1 MAGGIEL
8 NLETAN
14 LTELGEALKRLFADK
29 GERARMVA
37 EAMKKV
43 VPVVTNKL
51 RSLTPV
57 GPTGN
62 LLAAANGKV
71 VEYPSSG
78 NAVGIVGYNQ
88 AGKGRSRSAA
98 GGRVRRG
105 NDRAFHQWWLEDG
118 TDERV
123 VSKFSN
129 TPYQRK
135 GHTRRTK
142 SGTAVSVRP
151 HQVSGQNAY
160 IASSFNR
167 LGPFK
172 TRPTPRPPRGQSGQ
186 RVQTDP
192 QYPGAFFKK
201 SASPIRIPAM
211 TPGGTRGRPPLAT
224 AWAQTES
231 TVAEI
236 LQREL
241 RAAIEAKLNTVTAEA
256 A

>member
-14 LTELGEALKRLFADK
+14 IAELGEALKRLFSDK
-29 GERARMVA
+29 GERARMVGD
-37 EAMKKV
+37 AMKKV
-43 VPVVTNKL
+43 VPVVEEKL
-51 RSLTPV
+51 RTLTPV

-62 LLAAANGKV
+62 LKAAVNGKV
-71 VEYPSSG
+71 VIYADSG

-88 AGKGRSRSAA
+88 AGRARSSSAA

-105 NDRAFHQWWLEDG
+105 PDRAFHQWWLEDG
-118 TDERV
+118 TNDRV

-142 SGTAVSVRP
+142 SGAAVSVRP

-172 TRPTPRPPRGQSGQ
+172 MKPTPRVEQGQ

-192 QYPGAFFKK
+192 GYPGAFFKK
-201 SASPIRIPAM
+201 SSQPIRIPAM
-211 TPGGTRGRPPLAT
+211 TPGGTLGRPPLAT
-224 AWAQTES
+224 AWAQTS
-231 TVAEI
+231 ATVAEI

-241 RAAIEAKLNTVTAEA
+241 RAAIEAKLGTVTAEA

>member
-1 MAGGIEL
+1 MAGGIKL
-8 NLETAN
+8 SLETAN
-14 LTELGEALKRLFADK
+14 LTEIGEALKRLFADK

-37 EAMKKV
+37 DAMKKV
-43 VPVVTNKL
+43 VPVVEEKL
-51 RSLTPV
+51 RTLTPV

-62 LLAAANGKV
+62 LKAAVKGKV
-71 VEYPSSG
+71 VTYASSG
-78 NAVGIVGYNQ
+78 NAVGVVGYNQ
-88 AGKGRSRSAA
+88 AGKARSSSAA

-105 NDRAFHQWWLEDG
+105 PDRAFHQWWLEDG
-118 TDERV
+118 TNDRV

-142 SGTAVSVRP
+142 SGATVSVRP
-151 HQVSGQNAY
+151 HKVSGQNAY
-160 IASSFNR
+160 IASSFKR

-172 TRPTPRPPRGQSGQ
+172 IKPTPRVPEGQQ
-186 RVQTDP
+186 VQTDP
-192 QYPGAFFKK
+192 GYPQAFFKK
-201 SASPIRIPAM
+201 SSQPIRIPAM

-241 RAAIEAKLNTVTAEA
+241 RAAIEAKLGTVTAEA
-256 A
+256 AA

>member
-1 MAGGIEL
+1 MAGGIKISL
-8 NLETAN
+8 KTAN
-14 LTELGEALKRLFADK
+14 LTELGEALKRLFSDK
-29 GERARMVA
+29 GERARMVFDA
-37 EAMKKV
+37 IDKV
-43 VPVVTNKL
+43 VPIVKEKL
-51 RSLTPV
+51 RTLTPV

-62 LLAAANGKV
+62 LKAAVNGKV
-71 VEYPSSG
+71 VLYANTG

-88 AGKGRSRSAA
+88 AGKARSSSAA

-105 NDRAFHQWWLEDG
+105 TDRAFHQWWLEDG
-118 TDERV
+118 TQERV
-123 VSKFSN
+123 VAKFSN

-142 SGTAVSVRP
+142 GGETVSVRP

-160 IASSFNR
+160 IASSFKR

-172 TRPTPRPPRGQSGQ
+172 MKPTTRVDQGQQ
-186 RVQTDP
+186 VQTDP
-192 QYPGAFFKK
+192 GYPGGFFKK
-201 SASPIRIPAM
+201 SSQPIRIPGLS
-211 TPGGTRGRPPLAT
+211 PGGSSGRPPLAT

-241 RAAIEAKLNTVTAEA
+241 RAAIEAKLGTVTAEA